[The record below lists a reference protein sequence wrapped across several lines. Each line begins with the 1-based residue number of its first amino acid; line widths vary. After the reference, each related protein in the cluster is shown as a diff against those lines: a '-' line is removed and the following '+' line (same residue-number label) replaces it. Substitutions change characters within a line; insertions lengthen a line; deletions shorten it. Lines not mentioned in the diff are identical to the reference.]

1 MAKRRWKP
9 NIKQFSLTIFLLGIV
24 CWSIFNIVSSQ
35 IEARKLNNEL
45 NRITTSI
52 KDIKEK
58 QASVLQEIE
67 KWDDPQLIE
76 EVARKQ
82 LGFVR
87 PGETTYM
94 FSESVQ
100 PANEKEVTKRS
111 NSGREGIAN

>member
-1 MAKRRWKP
+1 MAKKRWKP
-9 NIKQFSLTIFLLGIV
+9 NIKQFSLTIFLIGTV

-35 IEARKLNNEL
+35 IEVRKLNNEL
-45 NRITTSI
+45 KRISTSV

-58 QASVLQEIE
+58 QDSVLLEIE
-67 KWDDPQLIE
+67 KWNDPQLIE

-87 PGETTYM
+87 PGEVTYM

-111 NSGREGIAN
+111 NSGHEGIAN

>member
-87 PGETTYM
+87 HICLVSLYN
-94 FSESVQ
+94 Q
-100 PANEKEVTKRS
+100 PMKKKLQKEAIQDVKV
-111 NSGREGIAN
+111 